1 SKVRIADQFGNQV
14 TLGSLFGNNGSFSR
28 RNAGGSGRFG
38 GSTFRETMTIR
49 MTQNSRLASIV
60 QALQSQN
67 SGRTAADFTSGSTTP
82 PIKAGVTAPAKIE
95 ISEKVTQRT
104 IGPNVP
110 GISGLMKGI
119 PSDIR
124 LGQFSGT
131 VLEKLTVKTNIN
143 GLRID
148 NTAAVNQDKG
158 MRDLT
163 SAANF
168 KYGFTQKVNARFNA
182 GQSGGALRRL
192 SVSRKPAPKPDTLHK
207 SSSTKLGRART
218 KNTQETLT
226 R

>member
-1 SKVRIADQFGNQV
+1 
-14 TLGSLFGNNGSFSR
+14 
-28 RNAGGSGRFG
+28 
-38 GSTFRETMTIR
+38 MTIR

-95 ISEKVTQRT
+95 ISEK
-104 IGPNVP
+104 
-110 GISGLMKGI
+110 
-119 PSDIR
+119 
-124 LGQFSGT
+124 
-131 VLEKLTVKTNIN
+131 
-143 GLRID
+143 LRID

-192 SVSRKPAPKPDTLHK
+192 SVSRKPAPKPDT
-207 SSSTKLGRART
+207 AP
-218 KNTQETLT
+218 
-226 R
+226 